1 MSDTFYEAT
10 CRALKELAEHADLT
24 SGKLLV
30 IGASSS
36 EVGGHTIGT
45 AGSDEIAAQLVDA
58 FFEVQSEFS
67 FELAVQCCEHLN
79 RALVVTRKTLEI
91 ERLEEVSAVPVRHA
105 GGAVAAEMYRR
116 LPDSVLVEAVRAH
129 AGIDIGDTL
138 IGMHLRPVA
147 VPIRLSLKEIG
158 YAHVTAART
167 RPRLIGGAR
176 AMYTRL

>member
-1 MSDTFYEAT
+1 MSDSFYDVT
-10 CRALKELAEHADLT
+10 CRALRELSEHADLAP
-24 SGKLLV
+24 GKLLV

-58 FFEVQSEFS
+58 FLQVQSELGFD
-67 FELAVQCCEHLN
+67 LAVQCCEHLN
-79 RALVVTRKTLEI
+79 RALVVERKTLVA

-116 LPDSVLVEAVRAH
+116 LHDAVLVEAVRAH
-129 AGIDIGDTL
+129 AGMDIGDTF
-138 IGMHLRPVA
+138 IGMHLRAVA
-147 VPIRLSLKEIG
+147 VPIRLSIKDIG

-176 AMYTRL
+176 AVYT